1 MVDAMVFSCLPEKRI
16 VMKWMVWSMAR
27 IGVVVFLV
35 LGTADLLCAQ
45 QTKEPGTPPQVGPII
60 PGLGMMGPGL
70 PGQPFNP
77 FSMMGKSDA
86 QASPATA
93 YPLFQITG
101 PPLSTGINP
110 ADSATMGNTLLLQGE
125 LMMKM
130 GEVIMK
136 HGQRML
142 EKGK

>member
-1 MVDAMVFSCLPEKRI
+1 
-16 VMKWMVWSMAR
+16 MKWMVWEMVRVGLAVS
-27 IGVVVFLV
+27 LV
-35 LGTADLLCAQ
+35 LGTADRLFAQ
-45 QTKEPGTPPQVGPII
+45 QTKEPGTPPQVAPIV

-77 FSMMGKSDA
+77 FSMMGKSEA
-86 QASPATA
+86 QAPPAA
-93 YPLFQITG
+93 VYPIFQIMG
-101 PPLSTGINP
+101 PPIPTGSNS
-110 ADSATMGNTLLLQGE
+110 ADSATIGNIWLLQGE

-130 GEVIMK
+130 GEVMMK

>member
-1 MVDAMVFSCLPEKRI
+1 MQWRFAYLPEKKI
-16 VMKWMVWSMAR
+16 WMKWMVLAMAR
-27 IGVVVFLV
+27 IGLVVLLV
-35 LGTADLLCAQ
+35 LGTADLLFAQ
-45 QTKEPGTPPQVGPII
+45 QPKDPGTPPQVAPMI

-77 FSMMGKSDA
+77 FSAMGKSDA
-86 QASPATA
+86 QAPPATA
-93 YPLFQITG
+93 YPLFQIMG
-101 PPLSTGINP
+101 PPISTGSNP
-110 ADSATMGNTLLLQGE
+110 VDSATIGNMLLLQGE

-130 GEVIMK
+130 GEVMMK